1 MISRLRLV
9 FAVARPAVVLL
20 LALFTL
26 TGLARTGHGGDPV
39 LLGRALFV
47 VVGFLMFSV
56 ACNDLADE
64 AVDRV
69 NLPGDRRRPLVAGT
83 AGRRDL
89 VVLAV
94 VGAVLAIAAAATL
107 HLAAV
112 AVVLPGLV
120 VSAAYS
126 LPPIRLSGRGV
137 VASLVL
143 PACYVAV
150 PYLTGV
156 IAGRGGVRPGDLAL
170 LAGLYVAFI
179 GRILLKDFRDVHG
192 DALFG
197 KRTFLVRYG
206 RRWTCGVSA
215 CCWTAGTVVL
225 LMTAPH
231 PTPVLCAGYAVCL
244 AIALGLLRALAAYPP
259 VRQEEAIISATA
271 IVGRGMMLALLV
283 HLSVRDAWGPLV
295 VLGDAVLALLF
306 VLTAGQTA
314 LMLVRGPVTR
324 LTVPQAW
331 SRERSTAITA
341 TSSASRPAVWARRS
355 SCSRRTRS
363 AGSFQ
368 APADNRSTRG

>member
-1 MISRLRLV
+1 VISRLRLML
-9 FAVARPAVVLL
+9 AVARPAVVLL
-20 LALFTL
+20 LAVFTAI
-26 TGLARTGHGGDPV
+26 GLAQAGRGGDPL

-69 NLPGDRRRPLVAGT
+69 NLSGDRRRPLVAGT

-94 VGAVLAIAAAATL
+94 TGAVLALVAAATL
-107 HLAAV
+107 HPAAV
-112 AVVLPGLV
+112 AVILPGLI

-126 LPPIRLSGRGV
+126 LPPLRISGRGV
-137 VASLVL
+137 LASLVL

-150 PYLTGV
+150 PYLVGV
-156 IAGRGGVRPGDLAL
+156 IAGRGTVRAGDLSL
-170 LAGLYVAFI
+170 LTGLYVAFI

-192 DALFG
+192 DAFFG

-206 RRWTCGVSA
+206 RRWTCRVSA
-215 CCWTAGTVVL
+215 SCWAAGTVTL
-225 LMTAPH
+225 LATVPH

-244 AIALGLLRALAAYPP
+244 AIALGLLRALAAGPP

-271 IVGRGMMLALLV
+271 IVGRGMTLTLLV
-283 HLSVRDAWGPLV
+283 HLTMTSAWGPLLIFRETL
-295 VLGDAVLALLF
+295 LGLLF
-306 VLTAGQTA
+306 TLTAGQAA

-324 LTVPQAW
+324 LTVPHAW
-331 SRERSTAITA
+331 TRERSTAITA
-341 TSSASRPAVWARRS
+341 TSSASGPPVWARRS

-368 APADNRSTRG
+368 AQADRRSARG